1 MTRPRKDLEP
11 RDVTIVCDTRE
22 QLPFTLD
29 PLKMIRGTL
38 PTGDYGIL
46 GLEHVAAVER
56 KSVQDL
62 VSCIPRDEDGGS
74 RFMREM
80 KRLLAYETR
89 AVVVEGS
96 QASIELKQYRGD
108 VHPNAVMGAVYGI
121 IAMGIP
127 VMFCGDRE
135 RAQQFT
141 ARLLFIAARR
151 RWREAQ
157 LFIPTLRVVGQE
169 AEA

>member
-1 MTRPRKDLEP
+1 MARKELQP
-11 RDVTIVCDTRE
+11 GDVTIICDTRE
-22 QLPFTLD
+22 QLPFDLS
-29 PLKMIRGTL
+29 PLKMERGTL
-38 PTGDYGIL
+38 PTGDYAIK
-46 GLEHVAAVER
+46 GLEHVAAIER

-62 VSCIPRDEDGGS
+62 IGCIPRDEDGKS
-74 RFMREM
+74 RFLREM

-89 AVVVEGS
+89 AIIVEGHWS
-96 QASIELKQYRGD
+96 TVEMKQYRGD
-108 VHPNAVMGAVYGI
+108 VHPNSAMGSIMGV

-127 VMFCGDRE
+127 VLFCGDRE

-157 LFIPTLRVVGQE
+157 VFLPTLKVVD
-169 AEA
+169 